1 MFVAADT
8 QHQWTGLVVIFN
20 VRFNTGFTLGL
31 GRLLG
36 LFLFL
41 FLRRDGGIFDQWRG
55 IIEWR

>member
-8 QHQWTGLVVIFN
+8 QHQWTRLVVIFSE
-20 VRFNTGFTLGL
+20 RLNTRFTLGL

-41 FLRRDGGIFDQWRG
+41 LLRGGGGIFDRWRG
-55 IIEWR
+55 IVGWR

>member
-8 QHQWTGLVVIFN
+8 QHQGTRLGVIFSE
-20 VRFNTGFTLGL
+20 RFSTGFTPGL
-31 GRLLG
+31 GRLFG

-41 FLRRDGGIFDQWRG
+41 LLRRGGGIFGQWRG

>member
-8 QHQWTGLVVIFN
+8 QHQWTRLVVFAE
-20 VRFNTGFTLGL
+20 RFHIGLTLGL

-41 FLRRDGGIFDQWRG
+41 LLWCGGGIFDQRQG
-55 IIEWR
+55 GIEWR

>member
-8 QHQWTGLVVIFN
+8 QHKWTGLVVIFSEG
-20 VRFNTGFTLGL
+20 FNTGFTLGL
-31 GRLLG
+31 GRLFG

-41 FLRRDGGIFDQWRG
+41 LLCRRGGIFDKWRG

>member
-8 QHQWTGLVVIFN
+8 QHQWTGLVVIFSE
-20 VRFNTGFTLGL
+20 RFNTGFTLGL
-31 GRLLG
+31 GRLFG

-41 FLRRDGGIFDQWRG
+41 LLRRGGGIFNKWRG